1 MKRNDKDITE
11 EMKHQFKII
20 VVFVYIVLCNPF
32 AYSAEEND
40 LSEAINSLFDNREGR
55 PGCAVGVIN
64 NGKYIHKRGY
74 GLANLENNIS
84 IDENSI
90 FRIGSISKQFT
101 AMTIAI
107 LEEKGLL
114 TFEDEMQKHIPDL
127 IDYGEKVT
135 INQMV
140 HHFSGLGDY
149 EYMDYPGRFRNAV
162 DEEFRWGNEDY
173 LTNDE
178 FHALIK
184 TLPLIRKP
192 ERKFWYSNTGYAL
205 LALVA
210 QNLSGLS
217 LRELAEREIFNPL
230 EMNDTFFNDDVNLI
244 VKNRADAYSPI
255 KGKSGQYKINMTNL
269 SWVGDGGVHTSL
281 NDFIK
286 WDQNFYDNK
295 LGGADVS
302 LIKTMEKT
310 YAETKVKKRN
320 QKMSREQRNQQTYA
334 FAQNLAYY
342 NGYKRWSHSGSWV
355 GYLAYYTRFPEL
367 SFSTAVFCN
376 TNEINATKIANDIVD
391 LFFKMKQK
399 SSD

>member
-1 MKRNDKDITE
+1 
-11 EMKHQFKII
+11 MKHQFKII
-20 VVFVYIVLCNPF
+20 VVFVCILLCNPF
-32 AYSAEEND
+32 AYSAEENT
-40 LSEAINSLFDNREGR
+40 LSKAIDSLFDNREGR

-64 NGKYIHKRGY
+64 NGEYIHKRGY
-74 GLANLENNIS
+74 GLANLEQNIS

-90 FRIGSISKQFT
+90 FRIASISKQFT
-101 AMTIAI
+101 AMAIAI

-114 TFEDEMQKHIPDL
+114 AFDDEMQKHIPDL

-135 INQMV
+135 INQMI

-173 LTNDE
+173 LTNEE
-178 FHALIK
+178 FYALIQ

-205 LALVA
+205 LGLVA
-210 QNLSGLS
+210 QNVSGLS
-217 LRELAEREIFNPL
+217 LRELAERDIFKPL
-230 EMNDTFFNDDVNLI
+230 AMNDSFFNDDVNLI
-244 VKNRADAYSPI
+244 IKNRADAYSPI
-255 KGKSGQYKINMTNL
+255 KGKPGQYKINMTNL

-295 LGGADVS
+295 LGAADVS
-302 LIKTMEKT
+302 LIRTMEET
-310 YAETKVKKRN
+310 YTETKVRKRN
-320 QKMSREQRNQQTYA
+320 QKMSREQENQRTYA
-334 FAQNLAYY
+334 FAQNFAYY

-355 GYLAYYTRFPEL
+355 GYLAHYTRFPEL
-367 SFSTAVFCN
+367 SFSTVVFCN
-376 TNEINATKIANDIVD
+376 TNEIDATMIADNIVD
-391 LFFKMKQK
+391 LFFKMKQEP
-399 SSD
+399 SD

>member
-1 MKRNDKDITE
+1 
-11 EMKHQFKII
+11 MKHQFKII
-20 VVFVYIVLCNPF
+20 IVFVYICLCNPF
-32 AYSAEEND
+32 AYSADEKS
-40 LSEAINSLFDNREGR
+40 LTEAIDNLFDNREGK

-64 NGKYIHKRGY
+64 NGEYIHKKGY
-74 GLANLENNIS
+74 GLANLEHNIS

-101 AMTIAI
+101 AMAIAI

-114 TFEDEMQKHIPDL
+114 AFDDEMQKHIPDL
-127 IDYGEKVT
+127 IDYGETVT
-135 INQMV
+135 INQMI

-149 EYMDYPGRFRNAV
+149 EDMDYPGRFKNSV
-162 DEEFRWGNEDY
+162 GKEFRWGNEDY
-173 LTNDE
+173 LTNQE

-192 ERKFWYSNTGYAL
+192 ERKFWYSNTGYVL

-210 QNLSGLS
+210 QNVSGLS
-217 LRELAEREIFNPL
+217 LRELAERDIFKPL
-230 EMNDTFFNDDVNLI
+230 AMNDSFFNDDVNLI
-244 VKNRADAYSPI
+244 VDNRADAYSPI
-255 KGKSGQYKINMTNL
+255 KGQPGQYSINMTNL
-269 SWVGDGGVHTSL
+269 SWVGDGGVYTSL

-295 LGGADVS
+295 LGAADRS
-302 LIKTMEKT
+302 LIKTMEET

-320 QKMSREQRNQQTYA
+320 QKMSSEQENQKTYA

-355 GYLAYYTRFPEL
+355 GYLAHYTRFPEL

-376 TNEINATKIANDIVD
+376 TNEIDATIIADDIVD
-391 LFFKMKQK
+391 IFFEMRQE
-399 SSD
+399 SPD

>member
-1 MKRNDKDITE
+1 
-11 EMKHQFKII
+11 MKHQFKII
-20 VVFVYIVLCNPF
+20 VVFICILLSNPP
-32 AYSAEEND
+32 AYSTEDNN
-40 LSEAINSLFDNREGR
+40 LSKAIDSLFDNREGR

-64 NGKYIHKRGY
+64 NGEYIHKRGY
-74 GLANLENNIS
+74 GLANLEHNIS

-101 AMTIAI
+101 AMAIAI
-107 LEEKGLL
+107 LEEQGLL
-114 TFEDEMQKHIPDL
+114 AFDDEMQKHIPDL

-135 INQMV
+135 INQMI

-149 EYMDYPGRFRNAV
+149 EYLDYPGRFRNAV

-173 LTNDE
+173 LTNEE
-178 FHALIK
+178 FYALIK

-205 LALVA
+205 LTLVA
-210 QNLSGLS
+210 QNVSGLS
-217 LRELAEREIFNPL
+217 LRELAERDIFKPL
-230 EMNDTFFNDDVNLI
+230 AMNDSFFNDDVNLI
-244 VKNRADAYSPI
+244 IKNRADAYSPI
-255 KGKSGQYKINMTNL
+255 KGKPGQYKINMTNL
-269 SWVGDGGVHTSL
+269 SWVGDGGVYTSL

-295 LGGADVS
+295 LGAADES
-302 LIKTMEKT
+302 LINTMEET
-310 YAETKVKKRN
+310 YTETKVRKRN
-320 QKMSREQRNQQTYA
+320 QKMSREQENQKTYA

-355 GYLAYYTRFPEL
+355 GYLAHYTRFPEL

-376 TNEINATKIANDIVD
+376 TNEIDATIIADDIVD
-391 LFFKMKQK
+391 LFFEMKQEA
-399 SSD
+399 SD

>member
-1 MKRNDKDITE
+1 
-11 EMKHQFKII
+11 MKHQFKII
-20 VVFVYIVLCNPF
+20 VVFVCIFLCNPF

-40 LSEAINSLFDNREGR
+40 LSKAIDSLFDNREGR

-64 NGKYIHKRGY
+64 NGQYIHKRGY
-74 GLANLENNIS
+74 GLANLEHNIS

-101 AMTIAI
+101 AMAIAI

-114 TFEDEMQKHIPDL
+114 AFDDEMQKHIPDL
-127 IDYGEKVT
+127 IDYGEEVT
-135 INQMV
+135 INQMI

-149 EYMDYPGRFRNAV
+149 EDMDYPGRFRNAV

-173 LTNDE
+173 LTNKE
-178 FHALIK
+178 FYALIK
-184 TLPLIRKP
+184 TLPLFRKP
-192 ERKFWYSNTGYAL
+192 ERKFWYSNAGYAL
-205 LALVA
+205 LTLVA
-210 QNLSGLS
+210 QNVSGLS
-217 LRELAEREIFNPL
+217 LRELAERDIFNPL
-230 EMNDTFFNDDVNLI
+230 GMNDTFFNDDVNLI
-244 VKNRADAYSPI
+244 IKNRADGYSPI
-255 KGKSGQYKINMTNL
+255 KGKPGQYKINMTNL

-295 LGGADVS
+295 LGAAEVS

-320 QKMSREQRNQQTYA
+320 QKMSREQENQRTYA

-355 GYLAYYTRFPEL
+355 GYLAHYTRFPEL

-376 TNEINATKIANDIVD
+376 TNEIDATMIADNIVD
-391 LFFKMKQK
+391 LFFEMKQE

>member
-1 MKRNDKDITE
+1 
-11 EMKHQFKII
+11 MKHQFKII
-20 VVFVYIVLCNPF
+20 VVFICILLSNPP
-32 AYSAEEND
+32 AYSTEDNN
-40 LSEAINSLFDNREGR
+40 LSKAIDSLFDNREGR

-64 NGKYIHKRGY
+64 NGEYIHKRGY
-74 GLANLENNIS
+74 GLANLEHNIS

-101 AMTIAI
+101 AMAIAI
-107 LEEKGLL
+107 LEEQGLL
-114 TFEDEMQKHIPDL
+114 TFDDEMQKHIPDL

-135 INQMV
+135 INQMI

-173 LTNDE
+173 LTNEE
-178 FHALIK
+178 FYALIK

-205 LALVA
+205 LTLVA
-210 QNLSGLS
+210 QNVSGLS
-217 LRELAEREIFNPL
+217 LRELAERDIFKPL
-230 EMNDTFFNDDVNLI
+230 AMNDSFFNDDVNLI
-244 VKNRADAYSPI
+244 IKNRADAYSPI
-255 KGKSGQYKINMTNL
+255 KGKPGQYKINMTNL
-269 SWVGDGGVHTSL
+269 SWVGDGGVYTSL

-295 LGGADVS
+295 LGAADES
-302 LIKTMEKT
+302 LINTMEET
-310 YAETKVKKRN
+310 YTETKVRKRN
-320 QKMSREQRNQQTYA
+320 QKMSREQENQKTYA

-355 GYLAYYTRFPEL
+355 GYLAHYTRFPEL

-376 TNEINATKIANDIVD
+376 TNEIDATIIADDIVD
-391 LFFKMKQK
+391 LFFEMKQEA
-399 SSD
+399 SD